1 MRTCKLLAIVLA
13 ATTWVTACQ
22 STAPRIAGETTSARI
37 ERLLRETPLVDGH
50 NDLRI
55 NYTSCPKDCPRGYA
69 AYDIGGTVK
78 GHTDLARWKAGGVG
92 AQLLNSGWLGSEN
105 GLDGTLKGL
114 AFTREMATR
123 YPDRVAITRTSAEVR
138 ASHAQG
144 KLAILMALENPER
157 LGSEEATVRR
167 LAEEGLRADILA
179 YSEPSAFADGH
190 EGPAKFGGLSP
201 LGRQMVGWMQRYGI
215 LVDLSHASAD
225 TARDVLEIAT
235 APVIFSHSN
244 AAALCDV
251 SRNVPDDVLR
261 RLPANGGLVM
271 VSFVP
276 EFNVKA
282 FGIWYDA
289 GDVAWK
295 GYLNASNGD
304 RALAGPLMDAWEKAN
319 PQPSVTISDVANHIE
334 HIRDVAG
341 IDHVGLGS
349 DFDGIDFTVK
359 GLEDVSKFPALLEE
373 LARRGWSDSDLKKLA
388 GENFLRVLD
397 AAYARARQG

>member
-1 MRTCKLLAIVLA
+1 
-13 ATTWVTACQ
+13 
-22 STAPRIAGETTSARI
+22 
-37 ERLLRETPLVDGH
+37 
-50 NDLRI
+50 
-55 NYTSCPKDCPRGYA
+55 
-69 AYDIGGTVK
+69 
-78 GHTDLARWKAGGVG
+78 
-92 AQLLNSGWLGSEN
+92 
-105 GLDGTLKGL
+105 
-114 AFTREMATR
+114 
-123 YPDRVAITRTSAEVR
+123 
-138 ASHAQG
+138 
-144 KLAILMALENPER
+144 MALENPER
-157 LGSEEATVRR
+157 LGTDEQTVRR
-167 LAEEGLRADILA
+167 LAAEGLRADILA

-201 LGRQMVGWMQRYGI
+201 LGRQMVSWMQQHGV
-215 LVDLSHASAD
+215 LVDLSHASND
-225 TARDVLEIAT
+225 SARDVLDIAT

-271 VSFVP
+271 VSFAP
-276 EFNVKA
+276 EFAIKA
-282 FGIWYDA
+282 HGVWFDA
-289 GDVAWK
+289 GDAAWQ
-295 GYLNASNGD
+295 GYLKASKGD

-349 DFDGIDFTVK
+349 DFDGIGLTIN

-373 LARRGWSDSDLKKLA
+373 LARRGWSDADLKKLA

-397 AAYARARQG
+397 GADARARQG